1 MKKTNFMLPA
11 LLMAGVLCGCGDDA
25 ADSGRPAAGNGVNFA
40 LDQVTTRAAFDDNN
54 RLQINW
60 TSGDKV
66 RIFCDEAEDVKQ
78 ADYEVAEP
86 TDPDNKHTSKLKY
99 NANGLAWGTD
109 DGTHNFYAVYPA
121 DDGKVSVS
129 DGVATFKVNY
139 NQTCTV
145 NGTADADGHYSTTP
159 DMTNAYMVANLS
171 TKPVELVNLSFR
183 PIMTT
188 LEVTVRGR
196 ETQNTGTVTITG
208 ISVVNKHIQY
218 TGNGEFS
225 YDIANSKILLANT
238 NESENRTGTIFVG
251 VKDNENSFID
261 LEPGQSITFTVFLP
275 PVAIGADNPVDVR
288 VHATGDTEQTITIK
302 GQNDVNGKAMEFPAS
317 SKGAIKLAYFPT
329 VTIAT
334 GNNWI
339 TPLDDDI
346 YVSQMSI
353 PGTHDAGTGDGTTF
367 SAGKTQELTL
377 DEQFEMGIRAFD
389 LRPAINASKQM
400 ILCHGLVP
408 TTFQWDQVMER
419 FKYYLKE
426 NPGEFIIAIIRHED
440 EYQGTSIT
448 HWTDENKDEKWQ
460 PAMQEKLETM
470 KATINPSTNESY
482 TIDFRPDLTIGEM
495 RGKILFM
502 CRSWTAY
509 NNDGPIVGGYHGWS
523 HSKDCAEV
531 DIWGPSS
538 TVGTLNIQDCYNRDE
553 AGTSDNNEY
562 LELKWQAVNNSL
574 EKSRYFHTN
583 PLMVNRWSYNHTS
596 GYTSYTNGIF
606 ESSTDGY
613 RNNAANI
620 NIKFYNKITSSDWE
634 GSTGIILSDF
644 VGARKSG
651 NYTVYGDLLP
661 QAIINN
667 NYKYR
672 MKRKGE

>member
-188 LEVTVRGR
+188 LDITVKGHEGSNASTVR
-196 ETQNTGTVTITG
+196 VTG
-208 ISVVNKHIQY
+208 ISVVNNSVQY
-218 TGNGEFS
+218 SDATTGKFR
-225 YDIANSKILLANT
+225 YDIKNSTILGL
-238 NESENRTGTIFVG
+238 NEGTSTKRGSIFVG
-251 VKDNENSFID
+251 IKNGDNHYID
-261 LEPGQSITFTVFLP
+261 LAGGQSITFTVFLP
-275 PVAIGADNPVDVR
+275 PVPIDKDNKVAVN
-288 VHATGDTEQTITIK
+288 VHTTGGSSASYSVTVGGNTDA
-302 GQNDVNGKAMEFPAS
+302 NDKEVSFAAS
-317 SKGAIKLAYFPT
+317 SKGNITLGYIPT
-329 VTIAT
+329 TSV

-339 TPLDDDI
+339 TPLDGNI

-353 PGTHDAGTGDGTTF
+353 PGSHDAATGESMAHITGDLF
-367 SAGKTQELTL
+367 AATQEQTL
-377 DEQFEMGIRAFD
+377 DKQWDLGVRAFD
-389 LRPAINASKQM
+389 LRPAIYDPTFGSTNE
-400 ILCHGLVP
+400 LWLYHGATRVSISWATAMNTIKAKL
-408 TTFQWDQVMER
+408 TD
-419 FKYYLKE
+419 
-426 NPGEFIIAIIRHED
+426 NPGEFVIVLFRHED
-440 EYQGTSIT
+440 EGALAKNNDE
-448 HWTDENKDEKWQ
+448 TDFDTYMTNYVNQNKNWIVDWK
-460 PAMQEKLETM
+460 
-470 KATINPSTNESY
+470 
-482 TIDFRPDLTIGEM
+482 PDLTIDEA
-495 RGKILFM
+495 RGKIILISRFYG
-502 CRSWTAY
+502 SWTYGCFTGWGHGQEGATTTLKNVDGSRSATMYVQDYY
-509 NNDGPIVGGYHGWS
+509 N
-523 HSKDCAEV
+523 
-531 DIWGPSS
+531 PSS
-538 TVGTLNIQDCYNRDE
+538 HATKWSSIESFLNISRTFHTDAAKVNHWMINHCSGY
-553 AGTSDNNEY
+553 AGTSSSSTYRSNAAYQNPKLIEY
-562 LELKWQAVNNSL
+562 L
-574 EKSRYFHTN
+574 
-583 PLMVNRWSYNHTS
+583 TS
-596 GYTSYTNGIF
+596 DT
-606 ESSTDGY
+606 
-613 RNNAANI
+613 
-620 NIKFYNKITSSDWE
+620 WE
-634 GSTGIILSDF
+634 GSTGIMLFDYA
-644 VGARKSG
+644 GANVSSST
-651 NYTVYGDLLP
+651 TVYGDVAL
-661 QAIINN
+661 QTIIDN